1 MDDYSL
7 FVNNIFNLFRESS
20 GITGVKLGWGGITR
34 LLEGAEGTYILG
46 GGGGI
51 S

>member
-1 MDDYSL
+1 MNDYFL
-7 FVNNIFNLFRESS
+7 FVNNISNLFLDSS
-20 GITGVKLGWGGITR
+20 GITGVKLGWAGITR